1 MVKLT
6 FYGHSCWLVESK
18 QAKLLFDPYLSENP
32 LTSISPDEIQADYI
46 LISHGHGDHVGDAVD
61 IAKRTKAKII
71 SNFEIVNWFNT
82 KHGIDGHPLN
92 IGGGFNFDF
101 GRVQLTIA
109 HHGSTMPD
117 GSPGGNP
124 VGFLLTINGKKIY
137 NAADTALTLDMKL
150 LGDRH
155 KLDVAMLPIGDNFTM
170 GPEDAL
176 YAVSL
181 LNPTHVLPMHY
192 DTFPYIQQDVKAWAK
207 DVESDTD
214 AKCIILNPGEMFEL

>member
-61 IAKRTKAKII
+61 IAKRTNSKII
-71 SNFEIVNWFNT
+71 SNFEIVNWFKT

-124 VGFLLTINGKKIY
+124 AGFLLTINGKKIY

-155 KLDVAMLPIGDNFTM
+155 KLDVVMLPIGDNFTM

>member
-124 VGFLLTINGKKIY
+124 VGFLLTIDGKKIY

>member
-1 MVKLT
+1 VVKLT
-6 FYGHSCWLVESK
+6 FYGHSCWLVESE
-18 QAKLLFDPYLSENP
+18 QVKLLFDPYLSENP
-32 LTSISPDEIQADYI
+32 LSAISPDEIEADYI

-61 IAKRTKAKII
+61 IAKRTKSKII
-71 SNFEIVNWFNT
+71 SNFEIVNWFTT
-82 KHGIDGHPLN
+82 KHGIDGHALN

-117 GSPGGNP
+117 GSAGGNP
-124 VGFLLTINGKKIY
+124 VGFLMTIDGKKIY
-137 NAADTALTLDMKL
+137 NAADTALTYDMKL

-155 KLDVAMLPIGDNFTM
+155 DLDVAMLPIGDNFTM

-176 YAVSL
+176 HAVSL
-181 LNPTHVLPMHY
+181 LNPRNVFPLHY
-192 DTFPYIQQDVKAWAK
+192 DTFPNIKQDVEDWARN
-207 DVESDTD
+207 VESDTD